1 MPGPGGG
8 WAPGTSGPGAPG
20 VPAAG
25 APAAAGGPGPAS
37 VPGGPGATSAQS
49 VGGRLPSGPSAAST
63 GTGAASSR
71 ATVGSRSGSRS
82 RSASR
87 GGLGAGL
94 VEIPRVPLRDPA
106 TAVMAEPRVAESRR
120 FCARCEKP
128 VGRGRDGR
136 PGRTEGFCP
145 YCGTPFSFVPR
156 LNPGDIVNQ
165 RYEILGAL
173 AYGGVGWI
181 YLARDRNVSDT
192 VSDRWVV
199 LKGLINTS
207 DADAMASA
215 VAERRFLVELDHP
228 NIVKI
233 HDFVEHPDPRTGT
246 PVGYIVMEYVGGQ
259 SLRDML
265 LTRRRETGERALPL
279 PEVLAYGIE
288 ILPALDYLH
297 DRNLLYCD
305 FKPDNVIH
313 AEEQL
318 KLIDLGAVRHVDDTT
333 SAIFGTPGYQA
344 PEIGTLGPSVASDI
358 YTVGRALAVLS
369 LDFRGFSTTYANRL
383 PDPAEAPLFAAEMS
397 YYRLLRRATH
407 PDPARRF
414 QSAGEMSEQLLGVL
428 REVLSAA
435 DGVPRPAV
443 SRQFTPERRPFG
455 TDAGEVDLG
464 LANPAGGPG
473 GGLPLGAIAPAP
485 AAVAAALPLPQVDVL
500 DPAAGFLASL
510 GATDPAELIRQ
521 LSTAPVRS
529 VEVAFRLV
537 RARIEAG
544 DLAGAA
550 ADLNRLAAADPYD
563 WRVDWYRGLLALT
576 ANRPAEARAAF
587 DVVYD
592 VLPGEPASR
601 LALAASAECAGDRP
615 LAARLY
621 ERVWWVDH
629 SYLSAAFGLARIR
642 FLTGDRAGALAVLD
656 QVPDSSIHYVT
667 AQIAAVRASL
677 PGLSTAAGP
686 DDLLRASARLERLG
700 LDLERQTRLTI
711 EVLEVA
717 LAWIRNRPAPVSGLR
732 ILGHDLTER
741 GLRFGLERAY
751 RTLAQLA
758 REPQLR
764 VALIDHANAVRPR
777 TLV

>member
-1 MPGPGGG
+1 MDI
-8 WAPGTSGPGAPG
+8 A
-20 VPAAG
+20 
-25 APAAAGGPGPAS
+25 
-37 VPGGPGATSAQS
+37 
-49 VGGRLPSGPSAAST
+49 
-63 GTGAASSR
+63 
-71 ATVGSRSGSRS
+71 
-82 RSASR
+82 
-87 GGLGAGL
+87 
-94 VEIPRVPLRDPA
+94 RVPLRDPA
-106 TAVMAEPRVAESRR
+106 TAVMADPQVAEARR

-136 PGRTEGFCP
+136 PGRAEGFCP
-145 YCGTPFSFVPR
+145 HCGTAFSFLPR
-156 LNPGDIVNQ
+156 LGPGDVING

-173 AYGGVGWI
+173 AYGGLGWI

-246 PVGYIVMEYVGGQ
+246 PVGYIVMEYVGGH

-265 LTRRRETGERALPL
+265 LARRRDRGERTLPL

-297 DRNLLYCD
+297 DRNLLFCD

-318 KLIDLGAVRHVDDTT
+318 KLIDLGAVRHVDDLT

-344 PEIGTLGPSVASDI
+344 PEVGTVGPSVASDI

-369 LDFRGFSTTYANRL
+369 LDFRGFSSAYANRL

-397 YYRLLRRATH
+397 YHRLLRRATH
-407 PDPARRF
+407 SDPERRF
-414 QSAGEMSEQLLGVL
+414 SSAGEMSEQLLGVL

-435 DGVPRPAV
+435 DGLPRPVV
-443 SRQFTPERRPFG
+443 SRQFTPERRAFG
-455 TDAGEVDLG
+455 TDAGEVTMG
-464 LANPAGGPG
+464 PAGRSGGAG
-473 GGLPLGAIAPAP
+473 GGIPSGAIAPAP
-485 AAVAAALPLPQVDVL
+485 PAVAAALPVPQVDVL
-500 DPAAGFLASL
+500 DPGAGFLASL
-510 GATDPAELIRQ
+510 GTTDPGELVHH
-521 LSTAPVRS
+521 LNNAPVRS
-529 VEVAFRLV
+529 VEVALRLA
-537 RARIEAG
+537 RARIERG

-550 ADLNRLAAADPYD
+550 ADLDRLGAADPYD

-576 ANRPAEARAAF
+576 AHRPAEARVAF
-587 DVVYD
+587 DAVYD
-592 VLPGEPASR
+592 VLPGEPAAR
-601 LALAASAECAGDRP
+601 LALAASAECSGDRA

-621 ERVWWVDH
+621 DRVWRVDRG
-629 SYLSAAFGLARIR
+629 YLSAAFGLARIR

-656 QVPDSSIHYVT
+656 QVPDSSSQHIA
-667 AQIAAVRASL
+667 AQVAAVRASL
-677 PGLSTAAGP
+677 PGLAGATGP
-686 DDLLRASARLERLG
+686 DDLLRASARLERLE
-700 LDLERQTRLTI
+700 LDVERQTRLTI

-717 LAWIRNRPAPVSGLR
+717 LAWLRNRSAPASGTR
-732 ILGHDLTER
+732 ILGHELTER

-764 VALIDHANAVRPR
+764 IALVDHANAVRPR